1 MSAWL
6 YMIAAIILFVSG
18 FYANTYLRENY
29 GIEFN
34 SGGLAKSESS
44 SKSKGKKGGGSAR
57 SKGSSA
63 RSKGA
68 SSKGRRDKKKGADS
82 KAGAGH
88 EAGTESKKGKR
99 GARSHGKKHSR
110 SSAGRRSA
118 SQGPAARKPMV

>member
-6 YMIAAIILFVSG
+6 YLVAAIIMFVSG

-29 GIEFN
+29 GIEFT
-34 SGGLAKSESS
+34 SEGMAKSESS
-44 SKSKGKKGGGSAR
+44 SKPKGKRGGGSSR
-57 SKGSSA
+57 SKA
-63 RSKGA
+63 SKGA

-82 KAGAGH
+82 KAGAGP
-88 EAGTESKKGKR
+88 EAGTESKRGKR
-99 GARSHGKKHSR
+99 GARSHGKKGSR